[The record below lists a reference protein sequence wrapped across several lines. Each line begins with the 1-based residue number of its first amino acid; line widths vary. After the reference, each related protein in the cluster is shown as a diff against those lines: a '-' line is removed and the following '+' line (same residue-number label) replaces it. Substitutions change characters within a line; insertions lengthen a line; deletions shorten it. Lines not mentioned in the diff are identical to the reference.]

1 MRSFPQ
7 FLKSGFESLLIELFV
22 DLQPKKEKKKEED
35 IFIIN
40 PEYVRNQSEFI
51 INLWMFTNKDVHT
64 HTHTYIKAIYI
75 CVCVCVCVCVCRVG
89 FKLHSV

>member
-64 HTHTYIKAIYI
+64 HTHTHTHTYIKAIYM
-75 CVCVCVCVCVCRVG
+75 CV
-89 FKLHSV
+89 

>member
-64 HTHTYIKAIYI
+64 HTHTHTYIYSVGLGLSYI
-75 CVCVCVCVCVCRVG
+75 WCNS
-89 FKLHSV
+89 KQYYTT